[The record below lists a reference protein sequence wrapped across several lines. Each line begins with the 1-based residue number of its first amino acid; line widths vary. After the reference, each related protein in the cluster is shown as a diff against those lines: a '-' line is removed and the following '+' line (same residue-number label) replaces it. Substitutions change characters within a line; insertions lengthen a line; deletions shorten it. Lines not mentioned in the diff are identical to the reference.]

1 MRNNLVRH
9 WMTRNP
15 VTIDPKTTL
24 PEAHKLMQE
33 LQIRRLPVVERG
45 RLVGIVTL
53 GDLRQ
58 AEPSETDL
66 LRQFE
71 MKDLLA
77 KQTVEKIMTWEP
89 ITVLPEMTLHQAARL
104 MLTHKIAGLPV
115 VEDDQLVGII
125 TESDIFRAMVQRLP
139 CEQMN
144 EQRESARL
152 QTSVN
157 FRGE

>member
-9 WMTRNP
+9 WMTRDP
-15 VTIDPKTTL
+15 ITIDPKTTL
-24 PEAHKLMQE
+24 PEAHKLMRE
-33 LQIRRLPVVERG
+33 LQIRRLPVVQRG
-45 RLVGIVTL
+45 HLVGIVTL

-66 LRQFE
+66 LRKFE

-89 ITVLPEMTLHQAARL
+89 ITVLPEMTLRQAARL
-104 MLTHKIAGLPV
+104 MLSFKIAGLPV
-115 VEDDQLVGII
+115 VENDELVGII
-125 TESDIFRAMVQRLP
+125 TESDIFRAMVQPLP
-139 CEQMN
+139 CEQVN

-152 QTSVN
+152 QPSVN
-157 FRGE
+157 FQGE

>member
-9 WMTRNP
+9 WMTRDP
-15 VTIDPKTTL
+15 VNIDPKTTL
-24 PEAHKLMQE
+24 PEAHKLMCE
-33 LQIRRLPVVERG
+33 LRIRRLPVVQRG

-66 LRQFE
+66 LRKFE

-89 ITVLPEMTLHQAARL
+89 VTVLPEMTLRQAARL
-104 MLTHKIAGLPV
+104 MLTYKIAGLPV
-115 VEDDQLVGII
+115 IENDQLVGII

-139 CEQMN
+139 CEPVN
-144 EQRESARL
+144 EQGESARL

-157 FRGE
+157 FQGE